1 MKVSFLFLCL
11 TFWTQFAVSQS
22 TSTSINDKIANNLP
36 ESVEIIA
43 LGDAT
48 HQERT
53 AITSRIDLIKKLVTT
68 KGFSIIAIEGNF
80 LELYEAHKEFIQKN
94 DYSLYE
100 KAMYRMLN
108 STEMEQLYTFLYEE
122 NKKGNTVKIVGF
134 DPAFSGTTYSKRVE
148 DYLQKVPILSH
159 EEQSDFIKYLDK
171 ANVTNLTA
179 LFRNN
184 KKVKSKIL
192 EYSAKI
198 IDDMDP
204 KNEGNYF
211 FLQAM
216 NNLQFLYSK
225 NDLKDKR
232 DIAMAH
238 NVAFLQRTFPNE
250 KILLFGSNT
259 HFIKKPKKI
268 EDAFYQHQRTTT
280 LGNELDKKLGAN
292 YYYIA
297 YSSVSGY
304 RFNTYNQKKP
314 ILLKEPSV
322 SSIEYKFINN
332 DANAIFVTQETLPL
346 EAPIESTFIG
356 HSPLKLNL
364 WDVMDGMILLKDTK
378 PTAIK

>member
-1 MKVSFLFLCL
+1 MKVSSLFLCL
-11 TFWTQFAVSQS
+11 ILWTQFAVSQS
-22 TSTSINDKIANNLP
+22 TAASVNDKIVNNLP

-48 HQERT
+48 HQELT
-53 AITSRIDLIKKLVTT
+53 ATTIRIDLIKKLVTA

-80 LELYEAHKEFIQKN
+80 LELYEAHKDFIQNN
-94 DYSLYE
+94 DYSIYE

-108 STEMEQLYTFLYEE
+108 STEMEELYTFLYEE
-122 NKKGNTVKIVGF
+122 NKKGNTVKLVGF

-148 DYLQKVPILSH
+148 NYLQKVPILSLK
-159 EEQSDFIKYLDK
+159 EQSEFIKYLDK

-184 KKVKSKIL
+184 KKVKAKIL
-192 EYSAKI
+192 AYSAKI
-198 IDDMDP
+198 VDKMEP
-204 KNEGNYF
+204 KNGDDYF

-238 NVAFLQRTFPNE
+238 NVGFLQKTFPNE

-304 RFNTYNQKKP
+304 KFNTYNQKKP
-314 ILLKEPSV
+314 ILLKKPSV
-322 SSIEYKFINN
+322 SSIEYKFIND

-364 WDVMDGMILLKDTK
+364 WDVMDGMVLLKDTK
-378 PTAIK
+378 PTIIK